1 MSRRGNRILSGVG
14 GSKDFDARKAC
25 ETILAPHSKLAFGAR
40 GSDVVLT
47 FHCYFLTNKD
57 N

>member
-1 MSRRGNRILSGVG
+1 MSRRGDRILSGVG

-25 ETILAPHSKLAFGAR
+25 GNILAPHSKLAYGAR
-40 GSDVVLT
+40 GSGVVLT